1 MADETTR
8 GLRMLAS
15 FLLVAFALSM
25 PGHAQAGKAEAK
37 KYFRKAEKLYKLGKF
52 EKALEHYSKAY
63 DEWDRPA
70 FLFNIGQC
78 HMELKNYE
86 MATFFFEGY
95 LREKPNAPDAGMV
108 ENRLALAQQAAQ
120 KETAVAAAIRKVEEE
135 KRRLEQEKQLDRERL
150 ERERLAEKKRN
161 QDEESR
167 VRRKE
172 EAAALAAVTA
182 KPVKTETPPAVAM
195 LEKPATAEPAITH
208 TEDTSFFRTP
218 GIAPIVLW
226 AGGGAGLLAGIVF
239 GTKANGHYKNATDPK
254 FIGGQHEVSAG
265 ETSDLIANIGFAV
278 GGAAAATGVIL
289 WLFFPEEEQPAVAV
303 GPGPIPAGISVGI
316 DF

>member
-1 MADETTR
+1 MADQTKGR
-8 GLRMLAS
+8 LRMLAS

-25 PGHAQAGKAEAK
+25 PGHAQAGKTEAK
-37 KYFRKAEKLYKLGKF
+37 KYFKKAEKLYKLGRF
-52 EKALEHYSKAY
+52 EKALEYYSKAY

-120 KETAVAAAIRKVEEE
+120 KGAAVAAAIRKVEEE
-135 KRRLEQEKQLDRERL
+135 KRRLEEEKRL
-150 ERERLAEKKRN
+150 ERERLAEEKRK
-161 QDEESR
+161 QGEERR
-167 VRRKE
+167 VRQEE
-172 EAAALAAVTA
+172 EAAALTAVTA
-182 KPVKTETPPAVAM
+182 KPLRAETPPAVARV
-195 LEKPATAEPAITH
+195 EEPARAEPVITQ
-208 TEDTSFFRTP
+208 TEEASFFRAP
-218 GIAPIVLW
+218 GLAPIVLW
-226 AGGGAGLLAGIVF
+226 AGGGAGLLTGIVF

-265 ETSDLIANIGFAV
+265 ETSDLMANIGFAV
-278 GGAAAATGVIL
+278 GGAAAAIGVIV
-289 WLFFPEEEQPAVAV
+289 WLFFSEEEQPAVAV